1 VGRRGRHPTAHRQ
14 ARFSPERVEC
24 ETDLAWAQVI
34 PEDGRPWRR
43 LLRLDDEDCSHVDL
57 RDPTRL
63 DFAYVRRLGDV
74 VDVVAPPNAP
84 IDALHLGGGGFTLP
98 RYVAAT
104 RPGSRQVVAEVDAA
118 LVALAREHLGLRPSP
133 VLRVRHADARAV
145 LARHRAASADLVV
158 LDAYVGTEI
167 PAHLATLEFAE
178 LARRA
183 LRPGGVFAA
192 NVIDAPPMA
201 VTRALAATLR
211 AVFPHVA
218 LVAARKLVRG
228 RQGGNAVL
236 LAAGRPLPVESLR
249 TRALRGG
256 APELVV
262 SGPELDAFAG
272 GAAPS
277 RDPAPVPGAEGFD
290 RGAQP

>member
-1 VGRRGRHPTAHRQ
+1 VARRTHVTPTTARV
-14 ARFSPERVEC
+14 RFSAERVERR
-24 ETDLAWAQVI
+24 TDLAWAEVI
-34 PEDGRPWRR
+34 PEGGRPWRR
-43 LLRLDDEDCSHVDL
+43 LLRLDDEDCSYVDL
-57 RDPTRL
+57 RDPTHL
-63 DFAYVRRLGDV
+63 DFAYVRRLGDL
-74 VDVVAPPNAP
+74 VDVVAAPNAP

-104 RPGSRQVVAEVDAA
+104 RPGSRQVVAEVDAG

-133 VLRVRHADARAV
+133 ILHVRHADARAV
-145 LARHRAASADLVV
+145 VGRRAPASADLVV

-167 PAHLATLEFAE
+167 PAHLATLEFAA
-178 LARRA
+178 LARRT
-183 LRPGGVFAA
+183 LRADGIFAA
-192 NVIDAPPMA
+192 NVIDAPPMP

-218 LVAARKLVRG
+218 LVAARKFVRG
-228 RQGGNAVL
+228 RQGGNGVL
-236 LAAGRPLPVESLR
+236 LAARRPLPIDGLR

-262 SGPELDAFAG
+262 SGPDLHTFV
-272 GAAPS
+272 GATAPL
-277 RDPAPVPGAEGFD
+277 RDPEPAPGAEAFD

>member
-1 VGRRGRHPTAHRQ
+1 VGRRGRSAPP
-14 ARFSPERVEC
+14 ARTRFGSERVERQ
-24 ETDLAWAQVI
+24 TDLAWAEVI

-63 DFAYVRRLGDV
+63 DFAYVRRLADV
-74 VDVVAPPNAP
+74 VDIVAPPDAP

-104 RPGSRQVVAEVDAA
+104 RPGSRQVVAEVDAG

-133 VLRVRHADARAV
+133 VLRVRHADGRAV
-145 LARHRAASADLVV
+145 LTRRGAASTDLVV
-158 LDAYVGTEI
+158 LDAYVGTTI
-167 PAHLATLEFAE
+167 PAHLVTLEFAE

-183 LRPGGVFAA
+183 LRPGGVLAA
-192 NVIDAPPMA
+192 NVIDAPPMG
-201 VTRALAATLR
+201 VTRALAATFR
-211 AVFPHVA
+211 AAFPHVA

-236 LAAGRPLPVESLR
+236 LAAAQPLPVDGLR

-262 SGPELDAFAG
+262 SGPELETFAG
-272 GAAPS
+272 GVAPT
-277 RDPAPVPGAEGFD
+277 RDPAPGPGAAGFD
-290 RGAQP
+290 RGPQP